1 MGANSFTGE
10 WEGNMRHILLMVLLG
25 AGLVACGE
33 SKQAGKA
40 GPAEPT
46 VIILPATSV
55 FTATVREVNP
65 SFEFPAVVE
74 AVQLARVRP
83 EISATVKKVHFS
95 PGELVSKGDLLLEF
109 DDATYRAEYE
119 LAEANLQS
127 AEASVVEAKETWDR
141 AEELMPKGYI
151 SQQDFDKARSYYDM
165 ARANLAGARAKIA
178 RTKLDLDHTR
188 IYAPFSGKISKS
200 FYAVGESVIPNSP
213 NSPNPLFT
221 LVEMDPI
228 FVTAGVQLQ
237 QYHKFVLLRK
247 TLEERG
253 IEVPELEV
261 TLTLAGGDPYP
272 HTGQFEAWDNMS
284 TASSGT
290 ITGRLL
296 FPNPEGLLLP
306 GNNVTIAGE
315 SVRTFKRVLIP
326 QKAVMQDQQGY
337 YLKIV
342 DKDSVVARRNVE
354 LGIRYKDEW
363 IVLDGL
369 EDGARVITVGA
380 PMLREG
386 TPIKLQ

>member
-1 MGANSFTGE
+1 
-10 WEGNMRHILLMVLLG
+10 MRRILLIVLLG
-25 AGLVACGE
+25 TGLIACGE

-40 GPAEPT
+40 EKTEPT
-46 VIILPATSV
+46 AIVLPSTSI
-55 FTATVREVNP
+55 FAATVREVSP

-83 EISATVKKVHFS
+83 EISATVKKVHFT
-95 PGELVSKGDLLLEF
+95 PGQMVTKGDLLLEF
-109 DDATYRAEYE
+109 DDATYRAEHE

-127 AEASVVEAKETWDR
+127 AEASMVEAKEIWDR

-151 SQQDFDKARSYYDM
+151 SQQDFDKARSGYDT

-178 RTKLDLDHTR
+178 RTQLDLDHTR
-188 IYAPFSGKISKS
+188 IYAPFSGKVSKS
-200 FYAVGESVIPNSP
+200 FYAVGESVIPHSP

-228 FVTAGVQLQ
+228 FVTAGVRLQ

-247 TLEERG
+247 KLEERG
-253 IEVPELEV
+253 IEAPPLEV
-261 TLTLAGGDPYP
+261 TLTLAGGEPYP
-272 HTGQFEAWDNMS
+272 HTGRFEAWDNMS
-284 TASSGT
+284 TATSGT
-290 ITGRLL
+290 IAGRLL

-306 GNNVTIAGE
+306 GNTVTIAGE

-337 YLKIV
+337 YVKIV
-342 DKDSVVARRNVE
+342 DQDNVVARRNVE

-369 EDGARVITVGA
+369 EDGAKVITVGA